1 MIGVLD
7 YGLGNIV
14 AVRNLLLKS
23 GIKHSMLSTP
33 IEKSNFYSSLILPGV
48 GSFDAGIKLLK
59 STCFYEYI
67 IDEAKKGTNIIGLCL
82 GMHLLFDGS
91 EEGSVKGLGLIP
103 GIVRKLPN
111 NTNLGVP
118 NCGWRTILSK
128 DPNKSGKTLPKAY
141 FNHSFGVF
149 DSQCLYTTSVLEKDQ
164 TICASVQ
171 KENIFGFQFHPERSY
186 SYGQSI
192 FKGLSRN

>member
-23 GIKHSMLSTP
+23 GIKHSILSTP

-67 IDEAKKGTNIIGLCL
+67 IHIFVWLVLILLAHFILIDFAYSIINLEFK
-82 GMHLLFDGS
+82 HWDQFFHF
-91 EEGSVKGLGLIP
+91 LI
-103 GIVRKLPN
+103 N
-111 NTNLGVP
+111 
-118 NCGWRTILSK
+118 
-128 DPNKSGKTLPKAY
+128 
-141 FNHSFGVF
+141 
-149 DSQCLYTTSVLEKDQ
+149 
-164 TICASVQ
+164 
-171 KENIFGFQFHPERSY
+171 
-186 SYGQSI
+186 
-192 FKGLSRN
+192 